1 LIDEKALI
9 TRLRRGDISACLD
22 TYDREPLPRSHPFRT
37 LPNVFLTAHIA
48 GGTTDMYDAA
58 ALEVVDKVVRYLRNE
73 EVETITP
80 ARWAMMT

>member
-1 LIDEKALI
+1 
-9 TRLRRGDISACLD
+9 
-22 TYDREPLPRSHPFRT
+22 
-37 LPNVFLTAHIA
+37 
-48 GGTTDMYDAA
+48 MYDAA